1 MSTEVNK
8 VIVRSFF
15 DADVQEALA
24 MVDEVMHPDFV
35 YHTLEG
41 DTNREQYRQINAAV
55 LAAFPDVRYDVE
67 DVVAEGDKVV
77 TRWKM
82 RATHLGEFN
91 RIPATNKEVTLKGVS
106 IDRLSEGK
114 IVETWQFYDAL
125 GFMQQLGVGL
135 G

>member
-15 DADVQEALA
+15 DADVQESLA

-125 GFMQQLGVGL
+125 GFLQQLGVGL